1 MSYKKETLLKKE
13 SQVQEILKSMP
24 PFVKKYLEYIHLS
37 TSSSTRLEYVR
48 DISLFIEYIADGE
61 GKSPDEVTLETM
73 DSLSADYINGYLNYI
88 SMYEKN
94 GKTVSNENVSIR
106 RKLSSIRGLYNY
118 LFEQDMI
125 VHNPVVKIKRP
136 KVAKKEVIRMDNQ
149 ETKQFIETVKYGEGL
164 SEKEQAYFD
173 KYGYRDYTL
182 LSLMLGTGIRVSEA
196 VGLDISDVDMKNK
209 RIRVIRKGGKEEIV
223 YFSDDVAE
231 IMQGYITRY
240 RNRIE
245 AVPGSENALFLSIQR
260 KRISTRGIEYMV
272 KKYVGH
278 TELIKH
284 ITPHKLRSTFGTKLY
299 EETGDL
305 YLVATVLG
313 HESVDTSRIYVTQS
327 DKRKSNNRNKVKW

>member
-231 IMQGYITRY
+231 IMQDYITRY